1 METNEFARIRP
12 GSLLNASVCA
22 WTLVAVL
29 SACTSSRS
37 PDFETRSPVA
47 FEHASDVAARWPSE
61 DWYHGFDSTELDE
74 LVTLAKRNNLDLV
87 ASVARIRQADARARA
102 AGAAILPQIDAGGN
116 LTHFA
121 GGARGQTASETDWSA
136 LLSTSYEI
144 DFWGKNRDA
153 GHSAQFAAIAG
164 QADHDALAITTLASV
179 AKGYFLVLSLRE
191 RLALA
196 EQNLRSVRDV
206 LEVIEAR
213 FNAGA
218 AAAADL
224 AAQRAAVANAELA
237 LPALRQQEVEARGAL
252 ALLVGR
258 TPEGFDVRGQPLDS
272 VLEPDVTPGL
282 PSALLLRRPDVLA
295 AEMNLRAA
303 NADLAAARAALFPSL
318 TLTGSGGLQNPAV
331 QAAVLTL
338 EGTGYSLSL
347 GASLVQTIFD
357 GGRRRGVR
365 DEAQAKEQELLAV
378 YRLAILNALL
388 DVENALSALQQ
399 LDAQK
404 TAQTQNVTQSE
415 LAYEGA
421 RLRFRAGS
429 EDYLRVLDAQ
439 RTLFAAREQF
449 SQYRLTR
456 LQIVVG
462 LCKALGGGW
471 QPQAPSPSLPP

>member
-1 METNEFARIRP
+1 MDAR
-12 GSLLNASVCA
+12 SLNANKALARTASLCICA
-22 WTLVAVL
+22 LTVL
-29 SACTSSRS
+29 AACATPKRTDIEANA
-37 PDFETRSPVA
+37 PAA
-47 FEHASDVAARWPSE
+47 FEYAQEMAGKWPPQ
-61 DWYHGFDSTELDE
+61 DWYGGFDSAELDE
-74 LVTLAKRNNLDLV
+74 LVALAKRNNLDL
-87 ASVARIRQADARARA
+87 AAAAARIRQADARARA

-116 LTHFA
+116 LTHVT
-121 GGARGQTASETDWSA
+121 GRARGQTASETDWSA
-136 LLSTSYEI
+136 LLSASYEI

-153 GHSAQFAAIAG
+153 AHSAQFAAAAG
-164 QADHDALAITTLASV
+164 QADHDALVLTTLTSV
-179 AKGYFLVLSLRE
+179 ANGYFLVLSLRE

-258 TPEGFDVRGQPLDS
+258 APEGFEVRGQPLDS
-272 VLEPDVTPGL
+272 VLEPSVTPGL

-357 GGRRRGVR
+357 GGRRRSVR

-388 DVENALSALQQ
+388 DVENALFALQQ
-399 LDAQK
+399 LDAQQ
-404 TAQTQNVTQSE
+404 TAQTQNVAQSE

-439 RTLFAAREQF
+439 RTLFAAREQL
-449 SQYRLTR
+449 SQYRLAR
-456 LQIVVG
+456 LQTVVG

-471 QPQAPSPSLPP
+471 QPQPPSPSLPP